1 MSISDASNSGDDP
14 EKIIERHIKLL
25 HDYNESK
32 DAAQVLLDVMHD
44 THMILTPPQA
54 LMGKLAVI
62 HGTTVRQLHEK
73 FGLSKDD

>member
-1 MSISDASNSGDDP
+1 MIV
-14 EKIIERHIKLL
+14 EKHIKLL

-32 DAAQVLLDVMHD
+32 DAAQGRLGTFTPQKCLR
-44 THMILTPPQA
+44 PPQA
-54 LMGKLAVI
+54 LMGKLALI

>member
-44 THMILTPPQA
+44 TDIILTPPT
-54 LMGKLAVI
+54 
-62 HGTTVRQLHEK
+62 GTDGEACCDTWHNCAPVAREIWP
-73 FGLSKDD
+73 F